1 MNHLT
6 KAIVR
11 FQSLNERKNKM
22 DTVIVRFAGLAKTF
36 SVSKTF
42 AEFTIPFTN
51 KSISIMWYAVIIAFG
66 FILAVLF
73 GGRTAYKWK
82 VSLDK
87 MVDVLI
93 YGTLS
98 GILGARLFYVA
109 FRWDYY
115 SRNPGQILNIRGGG
129 LAIYG
134 GIIFGIAAAFITAK
148 LEKMNFWNL
157 LDMVGMSLLIGQGIG
172 RWGNFANQEAFGSF
186 TTKPW
191 GMMSDT
197 VLAYIQSNP
206 NEFGLEN
213 MTKSEIAAHVAENNL
228 YVHPTFLYESLWCLL
243 SFAVLYII
251 MRKFRKFSGQLFLTY
266 GVLYGA
272 ERAVVEGLRTDSLYV
287 GNTHL
292 RISQL
297 ISIILVAVC
306 LALLIPLLV
315 KYTKHP
321 KPIEGIDF
329 FPEKTPKELEAQR
342 KAQEKKEL
350 RRQRKN
356 NKKVVIRDGKI
367 VSDTR
372 EKENTVSEDIK
383 PIDELITTTDGNG
396 ED

>member
-1 MNHLT
+1 
-6 KAIVR
+6 
-11 FQSLNERKNKM
+11 M
-22 DTVIVRFAGLAKTF
+22 DSVLVRFAGLSKSF
-36 SVSKTF
+36 SVSSVF
-42 AEFTIPFTN
+42 AELKIPFTG
-51 KSISIMWYAVIIAFG
+51 KSIEIMWYAVIIAFG

-82 VSLDK
+82 ISLDK

-98 GILGARLFYVA
+98 GILGARLFYVV

-115 SRNPGQILNIRGGG
+115 SQHLDQILNIRGGG

-134 GIIFGIAAAFITAK
+134 GIIFGIAAAFVTAK
-148 LEKMNFWNL
+148 LERLNFWNL

-191 GMMSDT
+191 GMMSDKI
-197 VLAYIQSNP
+197 LAYIQANP
-206 NEFGLEN
+206 SEFGLEN
-213 MTKSEIAAHVAENNL
+213 LSKTEIAAHIADNNL

-243 SFAVLYII
+243 SFAVLFII
-251 MRKFRKFSGQLFLTY
+251 LKKFRKFSGQLFLTY

-297 ISIILVAVC
+297 ISIILVSVC
-306 LALLIPLLV
+306 FTLLVILLI

-321 KPIEGIDF
+321 KPIEGVDF
-329 FPEKTPKELEAQR
+329 FPEKTPKELEAER

-350 RRQRKN
+350 RKQRKE
-356 NKKVVIRDGKI
+356 NKKVKIRNGQI
-367 VSDTR
+367 VSDNR
-372 EKENTVSEDIK
+372 EKKPDVSENIE
-383 PIDELITTTDGNG
+383 PVDELITTSEGNG